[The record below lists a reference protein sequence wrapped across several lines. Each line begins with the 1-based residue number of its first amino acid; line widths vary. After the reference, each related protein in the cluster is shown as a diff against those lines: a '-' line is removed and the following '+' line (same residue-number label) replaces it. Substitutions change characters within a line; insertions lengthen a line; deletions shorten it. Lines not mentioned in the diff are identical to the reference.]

1 MIPLQ
6 GSICKFVLHH
16 PIVRWS
22 TKILPECDDI
32 QKMFKLL
39 NKYTKSKLVNN
50 DKNKKISSNKKSQF
64 DKDSN
69 INIIESM
76 KRKL

>member
-1 MIPLQ
+1 MSRITLISENQ
-6 GSICKFVLHH
+6 ALF
-16 PIVRWS
+16 R
-22 TKILPECDDI
+22 
-32 QKMFKLL
+32 L

-64 DKDSN
+64 GKDSN

>member
-1 MIPLQ
+1 MSRITLISENQ
-6 GSICKFVLHH
+6 ALF
-16 PIVRWS
+16 R
-22 TKILPECDDI
+22 
-32 QKMFKLL
+32 L
-39 NKYTKSKLVNN
+39 NKYTKSKPMNS
-50 DKNKKISSNKKSQF
+50 DKRTKITSNEKSQF